1 VSKITQ
7 FPGETGEIPAT
18 QPLDPWDAVRDDA
31 EVVRI
36 TDALLKPF
44 PPTAIKRNKHSGLL
58 YVEYQQIVR
67 RLITATHN
75 HFSTEVISLTDRP
88 WTGTKKTNMDQVLVE
103 AVVRLTIPALGS
115 SRSASGYQVGTVGA
129 GEDLRKG
136 AVSDAIKKAAQQYG
150 VAIDLAGMDG
160 EDMHAADFDS
170 GTPPPRQNQQG
181 RPAQQAGQRSA
192 QSQHQNGQRS
202 PARLSERAQQNQQP
216 APQER
221 QLSPRDQALHEVAA
235 YCGGLGITKEGMAAM
250 VMAEYG
256 KPAADLTLE
265 EAVELNDMVRR
276 PAPDELVAHV
286 AACLQHA

>member
-1 VSKITQ
+1 MTGKISQ
-7 FPGETGEIPAT
+7 FPAT
-18 QPLDPWDAVRDDA
+18 QSLDPWDTVRDET
-31 EVVRI
+31 EVQRL
-36 TDALLKPF
+36 TEALLEPF
-44 PPTAIKRNKHSGLL
+44 LQSAIKRNKHSGLL
-58 YVEYQQIVR
+58 YVEYQQIIR
-67 RLITATHN
+67 RLIKATRN
-75 HFSTEVISLTDRP
+75 HFSTEVISLTERP

-181 RPAQQAGQRSA
+181 RPAQQTGQRPA
-192 QSQHQNGQRS
+192 QSQPQNGQRS
-202 PARLSERAQQNQQP
+202 QRSEPRPPARLSEHAQQP

-235 YCGGLGITKEGMAAM
+235 YCSGLGITKEGMAAM

-256 KPAADLTLE
+256 KEAKDLTE
-265 EAVELNDMVRR
+265 DEARELNEMVRR

-286 AACLQHA
+286 NACLQHVG

>member
-1 VSKITQ
+1 MTGKISQ
-7 FPGETGEIPAT
+7 FPAT
-18 QPLDPWDAVRDDA
+18 QPLDPWDTVRDET
-31 EVVRI
+31 EVQRL
-36 TDALLKPF
+36 TEALLEPF
-44 PPTAIKRNKHSGLL
+44 PQSAIKRNKHSGLL
-58 YVEYQQIVR
+58 YVEYQQIIR
-67 RLITATHN
+67 RLIKATRN
-75 HFSTEVISLTDRP
+75 HFSTEVASLTERP

-181 RPAQQAGQRSA
+181 RPAQPESRP
-192 QSQHQNGQRS
+192 
-202 PARLSERAQQNQQP
+202 PARLSERAAPPAEQP
-216 APQER
+216 TEPDR

-235 YCGGLGITKEGMAAM
+235 YCSGLGITREGMAAM

-256 KPAADLTLE
+256 KAAKDLTE
-265 EAVELNDMVRR
+265 DEARELNEMVRR
-276 PAPDELVAHV
+276 PASDELVAHV
-286 AACLQHA
+286 NACLQHVG